1 MTRKKAAKER
11 QSFLMLHTPIHA
23 LLTANKVSMDSEEII
38 VENFYIREAKA
49 RLSQASEHS

>member
-11 QSFLMLHTPIHA
+11 QSFLMLHTPIYA